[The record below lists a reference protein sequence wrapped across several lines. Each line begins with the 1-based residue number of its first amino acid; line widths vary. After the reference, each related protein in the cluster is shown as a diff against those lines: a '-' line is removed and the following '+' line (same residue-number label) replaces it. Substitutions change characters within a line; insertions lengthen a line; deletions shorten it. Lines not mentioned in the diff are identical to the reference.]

1 MAVKLRKIMKKNP
14 QDLTQAKW
22 YLTQEK
28 TGNVGIKEIAK
39 EIEGRSALSLGDVQS
54 VLSNMVEILPLFLKL
69 GQSVN
74 LEGFGSFRIS
84 VSSEGAD
91 KPEDLNARHIKGVK
105 LLFLPSNDLK
115 RNLEGITFEVESL
128 DTEATPDRP
137 AS

>member
-1 MAVKLRKIMKKNP
+1 MAVRLKKILKKNP
-14 QDLTQAKW
+14 QDLTKAKW

-28 TGNVGIKEIAK
+28 TGNVGIHEIAK

-84 VSSEGAD
+84 VSSEGMD
-91 KPEDLNARHIKGVK
+91 TPDGLNARHIKGVK
-105 LLFLPSNDLK
+105 LLFLPSSELK
-115 RNLEGITFEVESL
+115 RNLEGISFEVV
-128 DTEATPDRP
+128 EAPAEPETPNP
-137 AS
+137 

>member
-1 MAVKLRKIMKKNP
+1 
-14 QDLTQAKW
+14 
-22 YLTQEK
+22 
-28 TGNVGIKEIAK
+28 
-39 EIEGRSALSLGDVQS
+39 
-54 VLSNMVEILPLFLKL
+54 LPLFLRL

-115 RNLEGITFEVESL
+115 RNLEGVSFEVESL

-137 AS
+137 VPQPEPSKA